1 VGRLVSCSSLLCVWS
16 GIEHLAQVASVDLDV
31 AVLGQYAMG
40 DLALGTAVTA
50 DVRLWILDA
59 LCSAEVE
66 NTADE

>member
-1 VGRLVSCSSLLCVWS
+1 VIISHGLPGIVLLSFVCV
-16 GIEHLAQVASVDLDV
+16 VAVDLDV
-31 AVLGQYAMG
+31 AVLGQYAMA
-40 DLALGTAVTA
+40 DHALGAAVTA